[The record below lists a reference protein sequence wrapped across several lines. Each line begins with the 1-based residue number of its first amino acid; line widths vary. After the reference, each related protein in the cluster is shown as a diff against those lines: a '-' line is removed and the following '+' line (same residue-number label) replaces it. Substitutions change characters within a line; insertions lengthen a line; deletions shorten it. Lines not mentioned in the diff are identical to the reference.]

1 MLEVPR
7 MASYEN
13 GKVGRKLELVPSFVA
28 IVLTGLALIAPGAHL
43 YELAHKINMAA
54 DQYFVVQGIYRGWW
68 LAGLLLPAAF
78 LANCV
83 LAATARDDAAAFAAA
98 LTAAALI
105 VLNLVIFFI
114 WTQPAN
120 AATENWTMRPESW
133 EALRRQ
139 WEYSHAINAG
149 VTFAAFCAATLAG
162 LRAIARL

>member
-7 MASYEN
+7 TARYQN

-28 IVLTGLALIAPGAHL
+28 IALTGLALIAPGAHL
-43 YELAHKINMAA
+43 YELAHKISMTA

-83 LAATARDDAAAFAAA
+83 LAAAARDDAAAFAAA

-120 AATENWTMRPESW
+120 AASENWTMRPENW

-162 LRAIARL
+162 LRATARL

>member
-1 MLEVPR
+1 VVKR
-7 MASYEN
+7 TSSVVA
-13 GKVGRKLELVPSFVA
+13 SFVA

-43 YELAHKINMAA
+43 YEFVHKIGMTA

-83 LAATARDDAAAFAAA
+83 LAAVARHDAAAFAAA

-120 AATENWTMRPESW
+120 AATENWTLRPESW

-149 VTFAAFCAATLAG
+149 VTLAAFCTATLAG
-162 LRAIARL
+162 LRAATRL